1 MATAENKKG
10 SELLRS
16 DTNQPRFEKAT
27 HRPLVCIPAI
37 LSPWSHLVLS
47 SLHRRLP
54 LHAQFCGFGL
64 PRGRVVEGEGDVV
77 LLALVERVRG
87 QLNRLP
93 LRAVLELESQRIFGV
108 ERLACL
114 LLWRKTRQSC
124 KVQTDDVSEDD

>member
-1 MATAENKKG
+1 MV
-10 SELLRS
+10 ELLS
-16 DTNQPRFEKAT
+16 A
-27 HRPLVCIPAI
+27 A
-37 LSPWSHLVLS
+37 
-47 SLHRRLP
+47 
-54 LHAQFCGFGL
+54 
-64 PRGRVVEGEGDVV
+64 GRVLGFECEGDVV

-124 KVQTDDVSEDD
+124 